1 MWWCRT
7 QGGLQISRFARSASL
22 RGATWQTTLD
32 GDALQQ
38 AGRVSD
44 RARPSS
50 ATSVDQDEAM
60 KAAAVRY
67 IVTRPLP
74 LAARKRGPHHGVFHP
89 ERCRQTAAA
98 VPSPALAVPA
108 SLHASLMA
116 RLWRD
121 QGKREEAR
129 ELLTPVYDWFTE
141 GFDTLDLKQAKAL
154 LDELHA

>member
-22 RGATWQTTLD
+22 RGAAWQTTLD

-38 AGRVSD
+38 AGRASD
-44 RARPSS
+44 R
-50 ATSVDQDEAM
+50 
-60 KAAAVRY
+60 
-67 IVTRPLP
+67 TRP
-74 LAARKRGPHHGVFHP
+74 
-89 ERCRQTAAA
+89 
-98 VPSPALAVPA
+98 
-108 SLHASLMA
+108 
-116 RLWRD
+116 LWRD

-129 ELLTPVYDWFTE
+129 ELLAPVYGWFTE